1 MSFLFNNLKSLAE
14 IRKNL
19 TDLAWETTGE
29 ICPKTLMGA
38 CAISAKMVYEFLKSN
53 NIDCKIIHNDGHFW
67 CRSMG
72 YTIDLTVS
80 QFDNSIPK
88 IYLESE
94 EFENKFKFYNNPI
107 VLEENVTQEYLE
119 SIGWPDYQSPYTYL
133 TFFNEK

>member
-94 EFENKFKFYNNPI
+94 EFENKFAFYNNPI
-107 VLEENVTQEYLE
+107 VLEGDLTQDYLE
-119 SIGWPDYQSPYTYL
+119 SIQWPEYQSPFTY
-133 TFFNEK
+133 FNEE

>member
-94 EFENKFKFYNNPI
+94 EFENKFRFYNNPI
-107 VLEENVTQEYLE
+107 VLEENVTQEYLK
-119 SIGWPDYQSPYTYL
+119 SIRWPDYQSPYTYL